1 MPSLIYYRVFKVGI
15 FFLIYCCVPSV
26 FAAEKIGLGELDRLI
41 KIHTPKKVVA
51 GFDSKVGPTKKVQ
64 LLPETEPTVF
74 SIPGFKAY
82 GCRECHQADDL
93 LNFSINRMRHTLK
106 HLHAIF
112 PDLAPA
118 PLKQFIIQSWSGELL
133 QPWQFAHT
141 TFDSIRFSPAAILID
156 SRVYGN
162 ATHLHE
168 SLHLTQP
175 FLGAANELE
184 AYGLNI
190 RSDPKFL
197 MLNFPYFADTVTAFF
212 LPEFPKML
220 DQFFARP
227 TKEDINIPK
236 EVQWFLLPFD
246 DEGLIKLSRAI
257 KKMEPLLKEV
267 ERLNRKFPVEAAYLG
282 EQTRALSLL
291 LDIAAAK
298 LLPLPEII
306 ESDRKEAF
314 SILGQQFD
322 KLDNTRLGY
331 RIDRKHESLM
341 ILTYKMKIKDPQR
354 RRGLYFHFL
363 KDRYVG
369 GDGKVKLK
377 ISDKEDLKKFVEE
390 KRVQITRMMKS
401 KNFTEIESQGAAKL
415 LGVGPIG
422 QSPVAIP
429 E

>member
-1 MPSLIYYRVFKVGI
+1 MNQYRALIIGI
-15 FFLIYCCVPSV
+15 SFLIYCLIFIPSIC
-26 FAAEKIGLGELDRLI
+26 AAEKMGLGELDRLI
-41 KIHTPKKVVA
+41 KTHKPQKPTEVFDATVGPKK
-51 GFDSKVGPTKKVQ
+51 SVQ
-64 LLPETEPTVF
+64 LLPKMKPTVF

-82 GCRECHQADDL
+82 GCSKCHQSDDL
-93 LNFSINRMRHTLK
+93 LDLSIERMQQTLK
-106 HLHAIF
+106 RLHTVF

-118 PLKQFIIQSWSGELL
+118 PLRQFIIQSWSGELL

-141 TFDSIRFSPAAILID
+141 TFDSIRISPATIVID
-156 SRVYGN
+156 SRAYGN

-190 RSDPKFL
+190 RSDPRFL
-197 MLNFPYFADTVTAFF
+197 FLNFPYFSDTVTAFF

-220 DQFFARP
+220 DSFFARQIN
-227 TKEDINIPK
+227 EDLSIPR
-236 EVQWFLLPFD
+236 EVQWFLMPFD
-246 DEGLIKLSRAI
+246 DESLEKLSQAI
-257 KKMEPLLKEV
+257 KKMEPVLKEMG
-267 ERLNRKFPVEAAYLG
+267 RLNRKFPVKAAYLG

-298 LLPLPEII
+298 LLPLPKVM
-306 ESDRKEAF
+306 ESDNKEAF

-331 RIDRKHESLM
+331 RIDRKREALM
-341 ILTYKMKIKDPQR
+341 ILTYKMKIKDPQKR
-354 RRGLYFHFL
+354 LGIYFHFL

-369 GDGKVKLK
+369 ADGEISLKV
-377 ISDKEDLKKFVEE
+377 SDEEDLKKFVEE

-401 KNFTEIESQGAAKL
+401 KNFTEIERQGAEKL
-415 LGVGPIG
+415 LGVGPTG
-422 QSPVAIP
+422 QSPVVIS

>member
-1 MPSLIYYRVFKVGI
+1 LNQYRALIIGI
-15 FFLIYCCVPSV
+15 SFLIYFLIFIPSIC
-26 FAAEKIGLGELDRLI
+26 AAEKMGLGELDRLI
-41 KIHTPKKVVA
+41 KTHKPQKPTEGFDATVGPKK
-51 GFDSKVGPTKKVQ
+51 SVQ
-64 LLPETEPTVF
+64 LLPKMKPTVF

-82 GCRECHQADDL
+82 GCSNCHQSDDL
-93 LNFSINRMRHTLK
+93 LDLSIERMQQTLK
-106 HLHAIF
+106 RLHTVF

-118 PLKQFIIQSWSGELL
+118 PLRQFIIQSWSGELL

-141 TFDSIRFSPAAILID
+141 TFDSIRISPATILID
-156 SRVYGN
+156 SRAYGN

-190 RSDPKFL
+190 RSDPRFL
-197 MLNFPYFADTVTAFF
+197 FLNFPYFSDTVTAFF

-220 DQFFARP
+220 DSFFARQIN
-227 TKEDINIPK
+227 EDLSIPR
-236 EVQWFLLPFD
+236 EVQWFLMPFD
-246 DEGLIKLSRAI
+246 DESLEKLSQVI
-257 KKMEPLLKEV
+257 KKMEPVLKEMG
-267 ERLNRKFPVEAAYLG
+267 RLNRKFPVKAAYLG

-298 LLPLPEII
+298 LLPLPKIM
-306 ESDRKEAF
+306 ESDNKEAF

-331 RIDRKHESLM
+331 RIDRKREALM
-341 ILTYKMKIKDPQR
+341 ILTYKMLIKDPKKR
-354 RRGLYFHFL
+354 LGIYFHFL

-369 GDGKVKLK
+369 TDGEIRLKV
-377 ISDKEDLKKFVEE
+377 SDEEDLNKFIEE

-401 KNFTEIESQGAAKL
+401 KNFTEIERQGAKKL
-415 LGVGPIG
+415 LGPGLTG
-422 QSPVAIP
+422 QSPAAIP
-429 E
+429 K

>member
-1 MPSLIYYRVFKVGI
+1 LKQYRTFMIGS
-15 FFLIYCCVPSV
+15 FFLIYCLTFIPSI
-26 FAAEKIGLGELDRLI
+26 FAAEKMGLGELDRLI
-41 KIHTPKKVVA
+41 KIHKPQKPTED
-51 GFDSKVGPTKKVQ
+51 FDATVGPTKSVQ
-64 LLPETEPTVF
+64 LLPDTEPTVF

-82 GCRECHQADDL
+82 GCGECHQSNDL
-93 LNFSINRMRHTLK
+93 LDLSIDRMQQTLK
-106 HLHAIF
+106 RLHTVF
-112 PDLAPA
+112 PDLAPV

-141 TFDSIRFSPAAILID
+141 TFDTVRISPATILID

-190 RSDPKFL
+190 RSDPRFL
-197 MLNFPYFADTVTAFF
+197 FLNFPYFSDTVTAFF

-220 DQFFARP
+220 DRFFARQIN
-227 TKEDINIPK
+227 EDISIPR
-236 EVQWFLLPFD
+236 EVQWFLMPFD
-246 DEGLIKLSRAI
+246 EESLTKLSQAI
-257 KKMEPLLKEV
+257 KKMEPVLKEMGQ
-267 ERLNRKFPVEAAYLG
+267 LNRKFPVKAAYLG

-298 LLPLPEII
+298 LLPLPKMM
-306 ESDRKEAF
+306 ESDNKEAF
-314 SILGQQFD
+314 SILGQQFN

-331 RIDRKHESLM
+331 RIDRKREALM
-341 ILTYKMKIKDPQR
+341 ILTYKMQIKDPQKR
-354 RRGLYFHFL
+354 LGIYFHFL

-369 GDGKVKLK
+369 ADGEINLKV
-377 ISDKEDLKKFVEE
+377 SDEEDLKKFVEE
-390 KRVQITRMMKS
+390 KRVQITRMIKS
-401 KNFTEIESQGAAKL
+401 KNFTEVERQGATKL

-422 QSPVAIP
+422 QGPVAIP